1 MILIEAIGLGLVT
14 SLLFSELL
22 MLTAGGLVV
31 PGYVA
36 AHLHEPL
43 RIAATLLAGIV
54 GMVIVRIIGRFVLLY
69 GRRTMVISVLTGYLI
84 SIAVHSLLR
93 VNFQGL
99 TVGSDLLQQGLVVG
113 YIISGLIAYW
123 MVRQGVVETVCTILM
138 SSIIVRLVLIIIHGG
153 DLGSAAGMML

>member
-22 MLTAGGLVV
+22 ALTAGGLVV

-43 RIAATLLAGIV
+43 RIVATLLAGIV

-69 GRRTMVISVLTGYLI
+69 GRRTMVISVLAGYLI
-84 SIAVHSLLR
+84 SILVHSLLR
-93 VNFQGL
+93 VDIQGM
-99 TVGSDLLQQGLVVG
+99 TVGSDLLQQGMVVG

>member
-22 MLTAGGLVV
+22 ALTAGGLVV

-43 RIAATLLAGIV
+43 RIVATLLAGIV

-69 GRRTMVISVLTGYLI
+69 GRRTMVISVLAGYLI
-84 SIAVHSLLR
+84 SILVHSLLR
-93 VNFQGL
+93 VNIQGM

>member
-69 GRRTMVISVLTGYLI
+69 GRRTMVISVLAGYLI

>member
-22 MLTAGGLVV
+22 AMTAGGLVV

-54 GMVIVRIIGRFVLLY
+54 GMVIVRVIGRFVLLY
-69 GRRTMVISVLTGYLI
+69 GRRTMVISVLAGYLI
-84 SIAVHSLLR
+84 SIAVHSMLR
-93 VNFQGL
+93 VDFQGL

>member
-69 GRRTMVISVLTGYLI
+69 GRRTMVISVLAGYLI
-84 SIAVHSLLR
+84 SIAVHSMLR